1 MIAIVKKERGRE
13 KDTNSNS
20 NREKE
25 SGRELI

>member
-13 KDTNSNS
+13 KDTNGNS